1 MTKQELARERKA
13 RKRWK
18 REAKKLRREVKAL
31 RASQSRVMLRW
42 SATPGNHTHTIRV
55 SPTTPYTLV
64 PSVFNSPMPQPT
76 AGPAWPALGDVIC
89 GAK

>member
-31 RASQSRVMLRW
+31 RASQSRVTLRW
-42 SATPGNHTHTIRV
+42 SATPGNHSHTIRV
-55 SPTTPYTLV
+55 SDTVPYTLV
-64 PSVFNSPMPQPT
+64 PSVFNSPMPS
-76 AGPAWPALGDVIC
+76 AGPGWPAIGDVIC